1 MDTEFPIRVL
11 HISSESS
18 WRGGEQQIIYLVEE
32 SRKLGVDAI
41 VACKVGSEVEKYC
54 QANNLP
60 FESLNFSSAYD
71 LKTAFRIKKICQN
84 RKIDL
89 VQTHT
94 SKSHTVA
101 VISGLIGMNVPQI
114 MTRRVDF
121 PVKDNWF
128 SRFKYNYSK
137 IVRIICI
144 SDTIL
149 KITEKDIHDKS
160 KLVSIHSG
168 VDMDRFKDFKNS
180 NWLRENYGKDK
191 SVHIVGNTSAISDQ
205 KDYYTFVNVAK
216 RILSDRQDVH
226 FFIVGD
232 GPDKKEI
239 EDYVKSEGLSDH
251 ITLTG
256 FKKNIKEIL
265 PSFEIFLFTSKT
277 EGLGT
282 SVLDAMAAGVP
293 IVTTSAGG
301 VSEMIEHEKNG
312 LMYPVKDEK
321 GLTDGV
327 LKLIKDP
334 MLAKKLSMEA
344 EKTVQNF
351 SKEKTASRT
360 LALYKEVL
368 KEKAIR

>member
-1 MDTEFPIRVL
+1 MAAEQPISVL

-41 VACKVGSEVEKYC
+41 VACKAGSEVEKYC
-54 QANNLP
+54 QANGLP
-60 FESLNFSSAYD
+60 HESLRFSSAYD
-71 LKTAFRIKKICQN
+71 VLTAFRIKAICKKL
-84 RKIDL
+84 KIDL
-89 VQTHT
+89 IQTHT
-94 SKSHTVA
+94 SKSHTMA
-101 VISGLIGMNVPQI
+101 VISGLLGLSVPQI

-149 KITEKDIHDKS
+149 RITETDISDKS

-168 VDMDRFKDFKNS
+168 IDMNRFKEFKES
-180 NWLRENYGKDK
+180 DWLRESYQKDK
-191 SVHIVGNTSAISDQ
+191 SMHIIGNTSAISDQ
-205 KDYYTFVNVAK
+205 KDYYTFVNVAE
-216 RILSDRQDVH
+216 RILKVRQDIH

-232 GPDKKEI
+232 GPDRKNI
-239 EDYVKSEGLSDH
+239 EGYVKSKGLTNK

-256 FKKNIKEIL
+256 FKKNIREIL
-265 PSFEIFLFTSKT
+265 PSFDIFLFTSKT

-293 IVTTSAGG
+293 IVTTNAGG
-301 VSEMIEHEKNG
+301 VSEMIQHEING
-312 LMYPVKDEK
+312 LMYPVKDEE
-321 GLTDGV
+321 GLTEGV
-327 LKLIKDP
+327 LKFMNDHA
-334 MLAKKLSMEA
+334 LANTLSSKASE
-344 EKTVQNF
+344 TVRDF

>member
-1 MDTEFPIRVL
+1 MAAEQSIRVL

-41 VACKVGSEVEKYC
+41 VACKEGSEVEKYC
-54 QANNLP
+54 QANDLP
-60 FESLNFSSAYD
+60 YESLKFKSAYD
-71 LKTAFRIKKICQN
+71 LGTAFKIKSICK
-84 RKIDL
+84 RRSIDL
-89 VQTHT
+89 IQTHT
-94 SKSHTVA
+94 SKSHTMA
-101 VISGLIGMNVPQI
+101 VISGLMGLSVPQI

-144 SDTIL
+144 SETIL
-149 KITEKDIHDKS
+149 GITEKDIKDKS
-160 KLVSIHSG
+160 KLVAIHSG
-168 VDMDRFKDFKNS
+168 VDMDRFKEFKHS
-180 NWLRENYGKDK
+180 DWLRENYAKDK
-191 SVHIVGNTSAISDQ
+191 STHIVGNTSAISDQ

-216 RILSDRQDVH
+216 RILETRQDIH

-232 GPDKKEI
+232 GPDRVEI
-239 EDYVKSEGLSDH
+239 ESYVKTQGLSDK

-256 FKKNIKEIL
+256 FKKNIREIL
-265 PSFEIFLFTSKT
+265 PSFDIFLFTSKT

-293 IVTTSAGG
+293 IVTTNAGG
-301 VSEMIEHEKNG
+301 VSEMITHEVNG
-312 LMYPVKDEK
+312 LMYPVKDVE
-321 GLTDGV
+321 GLVKGV
-327 LKLIKDP
+327 LTFMDDHS
-334 MLAKKLSMEA
+334 LAENLAAKASEM
-344 EKTVQNF
+344 VRDF